1 MSSERQGQS
10 LNLKLNLTTE
20 ANLYLLD
27 VCWDPIRQAGPNSGT
42 ELDKAPGSFP
52 FAAKT
57 CALTEFTQ
65 HLLLR
70 IRHLALALSRED

>member
-10 LNLKLNLTTE
+10 LKLNLTTE
-20 ANLYLLD
+20 ANLYLLVD
-27 VCWDPIRQAGPNSGT
+27 DSVCWDPIRQAGPNSGT
-42 ELDKAPGSFP
+42 DEAPGSFP